1 MRKEVRMIRGQII
14 REDQDKEEARD
25 RRRTRNN
32 WVRDDVDE
40 RNEWYIQ
47 D

>member
-1 MRKEVRMIRGQII
+1 MKEMREVRITRCQII
-14 REDQDKEEARD
+14 REDREREEARD

-40 RNEWYIQ
+40 TYE
-47 D
+47 